1 MEVFAFPD
9 YSTFVSERR
18 TSGFVGCVFQYE
30 NITLAGRQRSHSVI
44 GSIQAGFLA
53 GHRKQERA
61 PSDSTFL
68 HSAGSPFLSEGHI
81 CTLAHLLHKMVADHP
96 KKPSCAMRSWR
107 RMELNKRKSQFS
119 ISGEREV

>member
-9 YSTFVSERR
+9 YSTFVSERC

-30 NITLAGRQRSHSVI
+30 NITLAGRVHIQSQVPSKQDFWQVTENKSVL
-44 GSIQAGFLA
+44 QAIRRFFIA
-53 GHRKQERA
+53 RV
-61 PSDSTFL
+61 L
-68 HSAGSPFLSEGHI
+68 HFYRRGHI
-81 CTLAHLLHKMVADHP
+81 CTLAHLLDRMVTGHP

-119 ISGEREV
+119 VSGDREV